1 MALITFEDKEKLIDN
16 PEIAEKNKV
25 TADNINEIKRVVNEN
40 GILSYD
46 SLPVGSVIDFEGS
59 EIPEGY
65 EEAEE
70 SKIVWVNPNPANSFE
85 AQIITLNDSLSN
97 YDCYE
102 IIYRQSTAT
111 KRLFNS
117 GKIPVGFGT
126 ILNYCASTLR
136 YRPTSE
142 TITNTTI
149 SFENAINNGNQ
160 DNREC
165 IPVCIILHKNGLF
178 KEVVNEN

>member
-16 PEIAEKNKV
+16 PEIDEKNKV

-40 GILSYD
+40 GVLSYD
-46 SLPVGSVIDFEGS
+46 SLPVGSIVEYDGIEV
-59 EIPEGY
+59 PNGY
-65 EEAEE
+65 EQVEE
-70 SKIVWVNPNPANSFE
+70 SKIAWRNSNPTISFE
-85 AQIITLNDSLSN
+85 AQAITLKGNLED

-102 IIYRQSTAT
+102 ILFRQNTTT
-111 KRLFNS
+111 KRMFTT
-117 GKIPVGFGT
+117 GKIPVAYGT

-136 YRPTSE
+136 YRPTIE
-142 TITNTTI
+142 ITNSTI